1 MKLVTSDD
9 LADLLPSNA
18 ALDRVHAALAQ
29 PPPAPQ
35 EVVFSRSVPVPP
47 PPQVNVMAQQGQQ
60 QVPMPADPAM
70 IRQVRQLGDQAAAAQ
85 ARALFMQQQAH
96 QQRQMPHLNA
106 AGQQQSPTTQAMVAM
121 GSQVPQMSQMVNGV
135 QQNGMPG
142 NQTPRMNN
150 MPPGGM
156 PSQLVTRPIIAGQMP
171 QIRRMASNGQQAQL
185 AGSTNSASP
194 INGLPAGM
202 PNLPNGIN
210 GVPNGMVNGSN
221 GLPNGMNNTPLN
233 LVNMA
238 AAARQGQI
246 SPQVLQALLQNGN
259 RLPNGKF
266 PSPMDNNGNGWLKMS
281 S

>member
-1 MKLVTSDD
+1 MKLVTGDD
-9 LADLLPSNA
+9 LADLLPSNI
-18 ALDRVHAALAQ
+18 ALDKVHAALAQ
-29 PPPAPQ
+29 PPPSPQ

-47 PPQVNVMAQQGQQ
+47 PPQTNVMAQQGQQ
-60 QVPMPADPAM
+60 QIPMPADPAM

-85 ARALFMQQQAH
+85 ARALYMQQQAH
-96 QQRQMPHLNA
+96 QQRQMPHLNP

-121 GSQVPQMSQMVNGV
+121 GNQVPQLAQMVNGV

-150 MPPGGM
+150 MPPGSM
-156 PSQLVTRPIIAGQMP
+156 PSQLVTRPIVAGQMP
-171 QIRRMASNGQQAQL
+171 QIRRMASNGQPTQL
-185 AGSTNSASP
+185 TGPANSGSP
-194 INGLPAGM
+194 VM

-210 GVPNGMVNGSN
+210 GAPNGMANGVN

-259 RLPNGKF
+259 RMPNGTKF